1 MMNNDSALQLSNVLN
16 QDCTRSQVHCQ
27 SKKRALE
34 IISELAAKQLGL
46 PPQVVFEAILTREK
60 MGSTGIG
67 NGIAIPHGKL
77 EEDTLRAVGVFVQL
91 ETPIAFDA
99 IDNQPVDLLFA
110 LLVPADQTKT
120 HLHTL
125 SLVAKRLAD
134 KTICRRLRAAVSD
147 EELYEIITEAGS
159 SDDAYR
165 ESRLNLYRT
174 EEKRYMVLMIVSGR
188 SGSGK
193 SVALRALEDMGFYC
207 VDNLPVVLLPELAR
221 TLADRDI
228 SAAVSIDVRNMPES
242 PEIFEQAMQ
251 NLPESFS
258 PQLLFLDADRNTL
271 IRRYSDTRRLHPLSS
286 KNLSLESAID
296 EESDLLEPLRSR
308 ADLIVDTSEMS
319 VHELAEML
327 RTRLLGKRER
337 ELTMVFESFGF
348 KHGIPIDA
356 DYVFDVRFLPN
367 PHWDPKLRP
376 MTGLDKPVAAFLDR
390 HTEVHNFIYQTRS
403 YLELWLPM
411 LETNNRS
418 YLTVAIGCTGGK
430 HRSVYIAEQLADY
443 FRSRGKNVQ
452 SRHRTLEKRK
462 S

>member
-1 MMNNDSALQLSNVLN
+1 
-16 QDCTRSQVHCQ
+16 
-27 SKKRALE
+27 
-34 IISELAAKQLGL
+34 
-46 PPQVVFEAILTREK
+46 
-60 MGSTGIG
+60 
-67 NGIAIPHGKL
+67 
-77 EEDTLRAVGVFVQL
+77 
-91 ETPIAFDA
+91 
-99 IDNQPVDLLFA
+99 
-110 LLVPADQTKT
+110 
-120 HLHTL
+120 
-125 SLVAKRLAD
+125 
-134 KTICRRLRAAVSD
+134 
-147 EELYEIITEAGS
+147 
-159 SDDAYR
+159 
-165 ESRLNLYRT
+165 
-174 EEKRYMVLMIVSGR
+174 MVLMIVSGR

-207 VDNLPVVLLPELAR
+207 VDNLPVVLLPDLAR
-221 TLADRDI
+221 SLADRNI

-251 NLPESFS
+251 NLPECFS

-367 PHWDPKLRP
+367 PYYIAELRHQ
-376 MTGLDKPVAAFLDR
+376 TGLDEGVYSFVFGYQQTKDFMAHLESLIGFLLPQYVEEGKAAL
-390 HTEVHNFIYQTRS
+390 VIG
-403 YLELWLPM
+403 
-411 LETNNRS
+411 
-418 YLTVAIGCTGGK
+418 IGCTGGQ
-430 HRSVYIAEQLADY
+430 HRSVAITKALADFIKQKGY
-443 FRSRGKNVQ
+443 QATEN
-452 SRHRTLEKRK
+452 HRDMTRA
-462 S
+462 

>member
-1 MMNNDSALQLSNVLN
+1 MILIIYAHPYPQHSHAN
-16 QDCTRSQVHCQ
+16 
-27 SKKRALE
+27 KRMLE
-34 IISELAAKQLGL
+34 Q
-46 PPQVVFEAILTREK
+46 
-60 MGSTGIG
+60 
-67 NGIAIPHGKL
+67 
-77 EEDTLRAVGVFVQL
+77 
-91 ETPIAFDA
+91 
-99 IDNQPVDLLFA
+99 
-110 LLVPADQTKT
+110 
-120 HLHTL
+120 
-125 SLVAKRLAD
+125 
-134 KTICRRLRAAVSD
+134 
-147 EELYEIITEAGS
+147 
-159 SDDAYR
+159 
-165 ESRLNLYRT
+165 
-174 EEKRYMVLMIVSGR
+174 
-188 SGSGK
+188 
-193 SVALRALEDMGFYC
+193 
-207 VDNLPVVLLPELAR
+207 AR
-221 TLADRDI
+221 TLENVEIRSLYQLYPDFN
-228 SAAVSIDVRNMPES
+228 IDVAA
-242 PEIFEQAMQ
+242 EQEA
-251 NLPESFS
+251 L
-258 PQLLFLDADRNTL
+258 
-271 IRRYSDTRRLHPLSS
+271 
-286 KNLSLESAID
+286 
-296 EESDLLEPLRSR
+296 SR

-462 S
+462 T